1 MMPETQAM
9 IGRGQTAPP
18 NVFAEGLRPG
28 GLARTKLDMLS
39 FGGGVTEEY
48 GYG

>member
-28 GLARTKLDMLS
+28 RGLPGPSWICYPLA
-39 FGGGVTEEY
+39 GE
-48 GYG
+48 